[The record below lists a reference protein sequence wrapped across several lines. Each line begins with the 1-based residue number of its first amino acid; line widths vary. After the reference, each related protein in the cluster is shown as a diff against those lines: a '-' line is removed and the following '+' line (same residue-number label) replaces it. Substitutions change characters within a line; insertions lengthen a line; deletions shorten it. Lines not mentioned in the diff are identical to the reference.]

1 MIRRIA
7 PLGLAAF
14 GLAYLWQALSIPL
27 DPWSAAEAVNART
40 LPTVYAIVL
49 LLLAAALLA
58 RPGEVDAYAPAAPK
72 TTARSWLALSAHCA
86 AIVGFGLLI
95 PLFGLW
101 VGIAALLGACLV
113 IAGERRIL
121 VLVLA
126 PLATAGAAWFLVR
139 VVLDV
144 YVAPGRYLP

>member
-1 MIRRIA
+1 MIRRLA
-7 PLGLAAF
+7 PLGLVVF

-40 LPTVYAIVL
+40 LPTIYAVVL
-49 LLLAAALLA
+49 LLLAGALLA
-58 RPGEVDAYAPAAPK
+58 RPGAGGTDAPTR
-72 TTARSWLALSAHCA
+72 TTSARRWLTLAAHCA
-86 AIVGFGLLI
+86 AIVCFGLLI

-101 VGIAALLGACLV
+101 VGIAALLGACLM

-121 VLVLA
+121 VLAIA
-126 PLATAGAAWFLVR
+126 PLAIAGTAWFLLR
-139 VVLDV
+139 VVLDI

>member
-1 MIRRIA
+1 MIRRLA
-7 PLGLAAF
+7 PLGLVVF

-27 DPWSAAEAVNART
+27 DSWSAAEAVNART

-49 LLLAAALLA
+49 VVLGGALLA
-58 RPGEVDAYAPAAPK
+58 RPGEVRGEAPAGGT
-72 TTARSWLALSAHCA
+72 TTARRWLTLAAHCA
-86 AIVGFGLLI
+86 AIVCFGLLI

-121 VLVLA
+121 VLAIA
-126 PLATAGAAWFLVR
+126 PLAIAGAAWFLLR
-139 VVLDV
+139 VVLDI

>member
-1 MIRRIA
+1 MIRRLA
-7 PLGLAAF
+7 PLGLVVF

-40 LPTVYAIVL
+40 LPTVYAVVL
-49 LLLAAALLA
+49 LLLAGALLA
-58 RPGEVDAYAPAAPK
+58 RPGEVDAPATP
-72 TTARSWLALSAHCA
+72 TTSARRWLTLAAHCA
-86 AIVGFGLLI
+86 AIVCFGLLI

-121 VLVLA
+121 VLAIA
-126 PLATAGAAWFLVR
+126 PLAIAGAAWFLLR
-139 VVLDV
+139 VVLDI

>member
-1 MIRRIA
+1 MIRRLA
-7 PLGLAAF
+7 PLGLVVF

-40 LPTVYAIVL
+40 LPTAYAVVL
-49 LLLAAALLA
+49 LLLAGTLLA
-58 RPGEVDAYAPAAPK
+58 RPGPVGADAPTR
-72 TTARSWLALSAHCA
+72 TTGARRWLTLAAHCA
-86 AIVGFGLLI
+86 AIVCFGLLI

-101 VGIAALLGACLV
+101 VGIAALLGACLA

-121 VLVLA
+121 VLAIA
-126 PLATAGAAWFLVR
+126 PLAIAGAAWFLLR
-139 VVLDV
+139 VVLDI

>member
-1 MIRRIA
+1 MIRRLA
-7 PLGLAAF
+7 PLGLVVF

-49 LLLAAALLA
+49 LLLAGALLA
-58 RPGEVDAYAPAAPK
+58 RPGAVNADATRA
-72 TTARSWLALSAHCA
+72 TSARRWLTLAAHCA

-121 VLVLA
+121 VLAIA
-126 PLATAGAAWFLVR
+126 PLAIAGAAWFLLR
-139 VVLDV
+139 VVLDI

>member
-1 MIRRIA
+1 MIRRLA
-7 PLGLAAF
+7 PLGLVVF

-49 LLLAAALLA
+49 LLLAGALLA
-58 RPGEVDAYAPAAPK
+58 RPGAVNAPATGA
-72 TTARSWLALSAHCA
+72 TSARRWLTLAAHCA

-121 VLVLA
+121 VLAIA
-126 PLATAGAAWFLVR
+126 PLAIAGAAWFLLR
-139 VVLDV
+139 VVLDI

>member
-1 MIRRIA
+1 MIRRLA
-7 PLGLAAF
+7 PLGLVVF

-40 LPTVYAIVL
+40 LPTVYAVVL
-49 LLLAAALLA
+49 LLLAGALLA
-58 RPGEVDAYAPAAPK
+58 RPGAVGTGAPTQA
-72 TTARSWLALSAHCA
+72 TSGRRWLTLVAHCT
-86 AIVGFGLLI
+86 AIVCFGLLI

-121 VLVLA
+121 VLAIA
-126 PLATAGAAWFLVR
+126 PLAIAGAAWFLLR
-139 VVLDV
+139 VVLDI